1 MTTIWNRH
9 FIVALIG
16 YFFLFMS
23 ITLFFLFPLFLK
35 QFDPSRTQI
44 GLIMGIH
51 SIMAIFI
58 RPFFGRL
65 IDIRGRRKISLFGIA
80 FLIMVLPCF
89 HLISNAEVLPVVLRA
104 LTGIGWG
111 ISMTATLTI
120 CSDLAPVERLAHSM
134 GIIGVAGLLSSAL
147 GPLLAEEIINHF
159 GFGALFNT
167 SLAFLVASFLCISL
181 TKEVLKSNHPS
192 HIHRPKSLLNASVF
206 AILAI
211 AALPF

>member
-1 MTTIWNRH
+1 MTTIWNRN

-65 IDIRGRRKISLFGIA
+65 IDIRGRRKISLLGIA

-89 HLISNAEVLPVVLRA
+89 HLIRNAGVLPVVLRA
-104 LTGIGWG
+104 LTGLGWG

-120 CSDLAPVERLAHSM
+120 CSDLAPVERHGYGAGAQSRHASM
-134 GIIGVAGLLSSAL
+134 MESIADCQVLIAG
-147 GPLLAEEIINHF
+147 GM
-159 GFGALFNT
+159 GWGAYE
-167 SLAFLVASFLCISL
+167 S
-181 TKEVLKSNHPS
+181 LKSHN
-192 HIHRPKSLLNASVF
+192 IEGVVTD
-206 AILAI
+206 I
-211 AALPF
+211 ADIDEAVKLYLDGKLPNLMERLH